1 MEETKRETIVCLF
14 PGEVFSS
21 VWVSHWTSLL
31 CHLMGKFN
39 VEVLFGY
46 CSSVHITRAS
56 LVDAFLK
63 QEAEGKKID
72 FALWLDDDN
81 VLTSEQ
87 FDLLYADLKK
97 HEYLDGV
104 VGWTWCQPNELQ
116 VAPVASCGMLDGTE
130 AKAFEPE
137 GIADLNNG
145 RGDIWGIEYSGFPA
159 ALIKWDVHS
168 QLGRN
173 AFLPIRSENYWG
185 IIGEDVSFFARARA
199 FGFQFAVDRRIKVP
213 HLKLRNADFSLETLK
228 RLAEEKLLVEE
239 KTNRKQEEFEYA
251 KV

>member
-1 MEETKRETIVCLF
+1 MNEEKRETIVCLF

-31 CHLMGKFN
+31 CHLLSRFN

-46 CSSVHITRAS
+46 CSTVHITRAS

-81 VLTSEQ
+81 VLTNEQ
-87 FDLLYADLKK
+87 FDLLYGDLKK
-97 HEYLDGV
+97 VEGLDGV

-116 VAPVASCGMLDGTE
+116 VAPVVSCGMLKELE
-130 AKAFEPE
+130 ADAFEPYLMANLQ
-137 GIADLNNG
+137 GNP
-145 RGDIWGIEYSGFPA
+145 IWKIEYSGFPA
-159 ALIKWDVHS
+159 ALIKWEVHN

-173 AFLPIRSENYWG
+173 AFKPMKAENYWG
-185 IIGEDVSFFARARA
+185 IVGEDVSFFYRANIE
-199 FGFQFAVDRRIKVP
+199 GFRFAVDRRVKVP

-228 RLAEEKLLVEE
+228 KLAEE
-239 KTNRKQEEFEYA
+239 KTNRKQE
-251 KV
+251 